1 MQFYRA
7 KSWEGTTQILE
18 PWNQTLQLGT
28 FIQVGD
34 MWRPFSLTGRQLLA
48 ASVLAHRQG
57 YTASRILQGR
67 GQREGQGLISRPWP
81 TVEGTTGQNVW
92 KQWGGAGEN
101 RPNRA
106 AEQTCNMYKGAGD
119 LNLNE
124 TLSLVT
130 FDYMLVV
137 LCSNSLSER
146 CFLIALCT
154 ILCKTQSNI
163 FSFFSPFFS
172 CLFSC

>member
-1 MQFYRA
+1 MFE
-7 KSWEGTTQILE
+7 S
-18 PWNQTLQLGT
+18 
-28 FIQVGD
+28 
-34 MWRPFSLTGRQLLA
+34 S
-48 ASVLAHRQG
+48 
-57 YTASRILQGR
+57 
-67 GQREGQGLISRPWP
+67 
-81 TVEGTTGQNVW
+81 
-92 KQWGGAGEN
+92 GGEMAGEN

-146 CFLIALCT
+146 CFLIAPIIKLQLLST
-154 ILCKTQSNI
+154 IIHLLYYFMQNAVQYFLLF
-163 FSFFSPFFS
+163 FSFYVF
-172 CLFSC
+172 LAAKLLH